1 MKHLYVIGNG
11 FDIFTGLKTRY
22 VDFRWWLENNYP
34 FIYENL
40 QAAYD
45 MDVEWWND
53 FEEQLGKLDVRSYI
67 RKFTPPKKPIDILL
81 NEIEERKAF
90 EKKYKLPP
98 YLHYDSACARR
109 LRGLFDVLQYCFEK
123 WVENCQ
129 EVITN
134 PKHVHIEMENA
145 FFINFNY
152 TDVLQ
157 CLYNIPEEL
166 VLHIHGRASK
176 HERLIFGHGSSLWGN
191 SSEDEEQVCFE
202 LSKYEKNPYEYIFK
216 HDKLP
221 IILNNI
227 EQVHIYGFSFSSV
240 DEDYIDWIY
249 HHVPK
254 QSKWEASWYSETDK
268 ERIDRFVLN
277 HWGLKDRI
285 NLIKLEEIA
294 I

>member
-1 MKHLYVIGNG
+1 MGRELPRGNH
-11 FDIFTGLKTRY
+11 
-22 VDFRWWLENNYP
+22 E
-34 FIYENL
+34 
-40 QAAYD
+40 
-45 MDVEWWND
+45 
-53 FEEQLGKLDVRSYI
+53 
-67 RKFTPPKKPIDILL
+67 PKVCTYR
-81 NEIEERKAF
+81 NGE
-90 EKKYKLPP
+90 
-98 YLHYDSACARR
+98 C
-109 LRGLFDVLQYCFEK
+109 
-123 WVENCQ
+123 
-129 EVITN
+129 
-134 PKHVHIEMENA
+134 

-202 LSKYEKNPYEYIFK
+202 LNKYEKNPYEYIFK

-221 IILNNI
+221 IILKNI
-227 EQVHIYGFSFSSV
+227 EHVHIYGFSFSSV

-249 HHVPK
+249 LHVPK
-254 QSKWEASWYSETDK
+254 QSEWEASWYSKTDK
-268 ERIDRFVLN
+268 ERIDIFVLN
-277 HWGLKDRI
+277 HWDLKDRI